1 MVQTCDFSTWEA
13 DKEGMTQIQ
22 GHSGHLTCV
31 KNEKIKSSMNSF
43 FLNGKYTEYF
53 IYIEPDM
60 MADFYNPS
68 SYSRE
73 L

>member
-1 MVQTCDFSTWEA
+1 
-13 DKEGMTQIQ
+13 
-22 GHSGHLTCV
+22 
-31 KNEKIKSSMNSF
+31 MNSF